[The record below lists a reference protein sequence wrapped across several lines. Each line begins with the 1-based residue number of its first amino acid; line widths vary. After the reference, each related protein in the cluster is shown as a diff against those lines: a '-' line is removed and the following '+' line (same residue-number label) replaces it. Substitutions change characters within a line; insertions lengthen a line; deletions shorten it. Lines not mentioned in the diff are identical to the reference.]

1 VQFQLKNSMAG
12 PFYLAPAFVFQ
23 HLPPQPPLFEFKF
36 DFNFLLLAAVFRGLL
51 AKGYFNPMQKPTG
64 GMAAGSS
71 IN

>member
-1 VQFQLKNSMAG
+1 
-12 PFYLAPAFVFQ
+12 
-23 HLPPQPPLFEFKF
+23 
-36 DFNFLLLAAVFRGLL
+36 LLAAVFRGLL